1 MEAEQVATEPAAET
15 LVKEFPKLFSDKLGC
30 IEGVEVKLELKD
42 GAIPV
47 RQPLR
52 TTAYHYRT
60 AVKKELDSQVD
71 HDVLEK
77 VEVGDTVEWVSNLV
91 IIPKDRKKI
100 NAKCGSSRPMQ
111 DIYEKV
117 PGRSPTGPARYRLI
131 EPEAAFDLEV
141 RLTCDSRDLNSN
153 LKRTRFVMKTMDE
166 LIAAVNGAVMF
177 SKLDL
182 RKAFHQVKI
191 AAESQHLTTI
201 ATPFGMYRYKRLHMG
216 ITSASEIFTEIIR
229 KMLEDLP
236 GCVNM
241 TDDILVFGRTP
252 VEHHA
257 NLRRVLKRLE
267 ERGVTL
273 NVEKSQFCK
282 TELTFYG
289 HRQGRFANRGPC
301 PSRPRNTQPGERC
314 RAQQLL
320 ERPELELTLLARRLH
335 RIRAIVAI
343 GARRKKV
350 GVGRSGASCL
360 RQAQRLDHHSMPW
373 LLQPEMGDNSSGGRE
388 SSRSRRSAKPVQS
401 TGPTRAPH
409 CRVRV
414 QTPHRR

>member
-1 MEAEQVATEPAAET
+1 
-15 LVKEFPKLFSDKLGC
+15 
-30 IEGVEVKLELKD
+30 
-42 GAIPV
+42 
-47 RQPLR
+47 
-52 TTAYHYRT
+52 
-60 AVKKELDSQVD
+60 
-71 HDVLEK
+71 
-77 VEVGDTVEWVSNLV
+77 
-91 IIPKDRKKI
+91 
-100 NAKCGSSRPMQ
+100 
-111 DIYEKV
+111 
-117 PGRSPTGPARYRLI
+117 
-131 EPEAAFDLEV
+131 
-141 RLTCDSRDLNSN
+141 
-153 LKRTRFVMKTMDE
+153 MKTMDE

-191 AAESQHLTTI
+191 AEESQHLTTI

-289 HRQGRFANRGPC
+289 LRFTDKGVSPTEDRVRAVRETPNPESAAALNSFLSGLNWS
-301 PSRPRNTQPGERC
+301 SRFLPDVCTASEP
-314 RAQQLL
+314 LW
-320 ERPELELTLLARRLH
+320 PLARG
-335 RIRAIVAI
+335 V
-343 GARRKKV
+343 RKWEWGEAEQAAFDKLKGLITTQCLGYFNPKWETILVVDASPV
-350 GVGRSGASCL
+350 GVGAVLNQYHPRDPRERHTVACMS
-360 RQAQRLDHHSMPW
+360 RLLTDVERRYTQCEKEALAVVWGRRP
-373 LLQPEMGDNSSGGRE
+373 SS
-388 SSRSRRSAKPVQS
+388 PN
-401 TGPTRAPH
+401 
-409 CRVRV
+409 
-414 QTPHRR
+414 